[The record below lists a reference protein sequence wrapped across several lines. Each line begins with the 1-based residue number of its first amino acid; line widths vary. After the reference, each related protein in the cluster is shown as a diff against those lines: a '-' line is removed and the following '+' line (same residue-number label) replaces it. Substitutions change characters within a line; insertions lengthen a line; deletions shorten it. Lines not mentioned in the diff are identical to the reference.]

1 MTEEIQKNS
10 SLQTGSGF
18 WVLVWDRLLD
28 TFDKALGQV
37 TSGRWILT
45 VAAAFIMVH
54 ACWNDLKNA
63 LEFKEILAVIIYAY
77 FQKGD
82 RQPEKG
88 DKDEKVNSNVTTIS
102 TTDITKPG

>member
-1 MTEEIQKNS
+1 MTEEIQKNPG
-10 SLQTGSGF
+10 LQSGNGF

-28 TFDKALGQV
+28 TFDKALGQI

-45 VAAAFIMVH
+45 VAAAMIMVH

-77 FQKGD
+77 FNKP
-82 RQPEKG
+82 PEKDG
-88 DKDEKVNSNVTTIS
+88 QQTTTIETKS
-102 TTDITKPG
+102 TSEVKTP